1 MAKFFDQN
9 FGDDSDFVDTD
20 PIVEL
25 DDSDEDNSED
35 ATEPVD
41 KTNYQ
46 EPGSGDSF
54 SGEDPSVFEGEGN
67 PEKPEAQTDQAT
79 SPIEIDSQSATVPDG
94 GGTFGRSDDPD
105 AKENVADEET
115 GDDEDDTARPEQV
128 NSNLEEDAREHIEV
142 DDYFDEALFDSHL
155 QTIVDLK
162 DRINAI
168 FDEAKIAK
176 PQSFFLKNLFGLDLD
191 NEGHDIVTEQVNLS
205 PIPTSIKFGVQSIDF
220 NSLMP
225 SMVELLDF
233 AVDEISKQFD
243 FGLEVPDF
251 DDDAIPD
258 EFEDSLAGIID
269 DDQYEMPGLSE
280 IVGSLDVNDYIGD
293 ASLNSLL
300 QEFQYVD
307 AEEDNDLL

>member
-1 MAKFFDQN
+1 MAKFYDMN
-9 FGDDSDFVDTD
+9 FGDDDPGTDTD
-20 PIVEL
+20 PIPEL
-25 DDSDEDNSED
+25 EDSDEDNNED

-41 KTNYQ
+41 RTNYQ
-46 EPGSGDSF
+46 EPGAGDSF
-54 SGEDPSVFEGEGN
+54 SGEDVSVWEGEGN

-155 QTIVDLK
+155 QAIVDLK
-162 DRINAI
+162 DRINSI

-176 PQSFFLKNLFGLDLD
+176 PQSFFLKNLFGLD
-191 NEGHDIVTEQVNLS
+191 EGHDIVTEQVNLS
-205 PIPTSIKFGVQSIDF
+205 SIPTSIKFGVQSIDF

-233 AVDEISKQFD
+233 AIDEISKQFD

-251 DDDAIPD
+251 DDDTIAD
-258 EFEDSLAGIID
+258 DFEDSLQGIID
-269 DDQYEMPGLSE
+269 DDQYEMPGLAE